1 MINAFHSFGLSI
13 AHMIPP
19 TIIRMKHTTNVNDI
33 TTFVN
38 THINLGNAPVASPLS
53 IQSQITGKHVFN
65 LTQLHSHPQ
74 FAAST

>member
-1 MINAFHSFGLSI
+1 
-13 AHMIPP
+13 
-19 TIIRMKHTTNVNDI
+19 MKHTTNVNDI

-38 THINLGNAPVASPLS
+38 TDINLGNAPVASPLS

-65 LTQLHSHPQ
+65 LTQLQSHPQ